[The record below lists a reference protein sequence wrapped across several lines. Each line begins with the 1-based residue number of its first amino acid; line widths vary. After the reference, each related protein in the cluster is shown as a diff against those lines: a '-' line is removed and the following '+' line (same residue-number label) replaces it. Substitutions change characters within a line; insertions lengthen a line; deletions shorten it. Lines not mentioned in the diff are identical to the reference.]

1 MGQNN
6 EGQSGKVNSQDNQ
19 VSSPNA
25 SPEIVVGIGASAGGL
40 EALERVFEG
49 MPAETGMAFVVIQHL
64 SPDFES
70 MMDELLVRKTSMPV
84 LMATDQMT
92 VEADSIYLIPAKKE
106 MIISDGKLLLKDK
119 DPDKGLSLPI
129 NQFFKSLARD
139 LSEKSVAIVLS
150 GTGSDGS
157 RGICDVHDA
166 GGLVIVQSEETA
178 KFDGMPKSAMET
190 GMVDLVLPPDEIG
203 EVLNRYVAS
212 PNRSALV
219 EESKPVEPSEPGLKK
234 LIRLLRDEYG
244 IDFSV
249 YKQTTVLRRIERR
262 LLMSETQDFEV
273 YVDRVAENADE
284 LHALYRDL
292 LIGVTQFFRDSEAF
306 DLLQSEI
313 LPEMLKGHP
322 DGEEFRVWVAGC
334 ATGEEPYSIAM
345 LLDEMMTP
353 EQRQNVKIFAT
364 DVHRASLD
372 AASAG
377 IYNASSLTNVSA
389 DRKKRYF
396 TRTGDQFHITKELRQ
411 MIVFAEQNVI
421 KDAPFTR
428 LNLISCRNMLIYFQ
442 PVIQKKVISLFHF
455 GLRTGGVLM
464 LGPSEGLGDLEDEF
478 KPIDRHWKVFSKR
491 RDVRLQ
497 SALKLPLGNSTGTK
511 LIGAANFAPTK
522 SSANELSQA
531 YDELLDKF
539 LPPSVLINRQREV
552 VHVFG
557 DAGNYLKIRRGR
569 TTGDVL
575 ELFEGEL
582 KTAISGAIQRVSK
595 EAKATAYTGVNLRSD
610 ENVRQIRVS
619 VVPILGRDNDMSHM
633 LISFDEIDDA
643 PIREVTELDESE
655 IDLNANSRARIETLE
670 IDLRHTKENLQA
682 TIEELEASNEEL
694 HATNEEL
701 VASSEEMQSTNEELH
716 SVNEELYTVN
726 AEYQRKIGE
735 LTEMTDD
742 MSHLLESTDVGV
754 LFLDRDLAIRKFTP
768 RIAKSFSIIERDIGR
783 SFENFTHS
791 IDHDSL
797 VEDIKWVLSTGQPFE
812 TDVKDRTGQDY
823 FLRILPYR
831 VALEIEGVVVTLID
845 VSSLKRAQSDV
856 RERDIRLRGILDNS
870 PAFIFIKD
878 LQGRYLVANDQSES
892 VFGQP
897 STEIIGKTND
907 EFLPQHI
914 AERLEESDAHVA
926 QTGET
931 VEVEETIPRQ
941 GKGRT
946 YLTVKY
952 PLKDENN
959 RIVAIAGIKT
969 DITARKVAQR
979 KAERAIRE
987 RDRFLAMLSHELR
1000 NPLAAIKNASKVLSR
1015 IETQDS
1021 RITAVSDVL
1030 NRQSDQLGCILDDL
1044 LDISRVIQGKI
1055 DLRRSV
1061 VDLRDSANDA
1071 ILAVRS
1077 VATAGGIKL
1086 TKIVPE
1092 TPLPIFGDPS
1102 RMQQIVVNLLVNAV
1116 KYTPKGGAVQISLE
1130 EYDNHV
1136 VIKVVDNGVG
1146 MNAQLVKRVFDPFV
1160 QGENTID
1167 RAEGGMGVG
1176 LTLVKSLVELHDGSI
1191 IAESEGE
1198 GKGSTFTVTIPLSQ
1212 NQVDAND
1219 EYANHEVLIPSLNI
1233 VIVEDNA
1240 DSREMLKLALEMDGH
1255 KVIAAA
1261 DGLSGLTAIEVEK
1274 PDIAFVDIGLPEID
1288 GYEVAQRLCANNC
1301 DQRTL
1306 LVALTGFGQISDVDR
1321 AKSSGFHLHIT
1332 KPVDEHQ
1339 LETTIARAALLRHE
1353 RTSKVDDA

>member
-1 MGQNN
+1 MGPSHDNPN
-6 EGQSGKVNSQDNQ
+6 GNQSP
-19 VSSPNA
+19 SSSATAVPD
-25 SPEIVVGIGASAGGL
+25 IVVGIGASAGGL
-40 EALERVFEG
+40 EALERVFEV

-70 MMDELLVRKTSMPV
+70 MMDELLVRKTNMPV
-84 LMATDQMT
+84 LMATDQMA
-92 VEADSIYLIPAKKE
+92 VEANSIYLIPAKKE
-106 MIISDGKLLLKDK
+106 MIISDGKLLVKDK
-119 DPDKGLSLPI
+119 DLDKGLALPI

-139 LSEKSVAIVLS
+139 QSERSVAIVLS

-157 RGICDVHDA
+157 RGVCDVHEA
-166 GGLVIVQSEETA
+166 GGLVIVQCEETA

-190 GMVDLVLPPDEIG
+190 GMVDLILPPEEIG
-203 EVLNRYVAS
+203 QVLSRYVAS
-212 PNRSALV
+212 PNRSELV
-219 EESKPVEPSEPGLKK
+219 AESKPAEPSEQGLKK
-234 LIRLLRDEYG
+234 LIRLLHDEYG

-262 LLMSETQDFEV
+262 LLMSDTQDFEV
-273 YVDRVAENADE
+273 YVDHVAQNDDE
-284 LHALYRDL
+284 LHALHRDL
-292 LIGVTQFFRDSEAF
+292 LISVTQFFRDGEAF
-306 DLLQSEI
+306 DLLQNEI

-322 DGEEFRVWVAGC
+322 DGEEFRVWVSGC

-345 LLDEMMTP
+345 LLTELMTP
-353 EQRQNVKIFAT
+353 EQRLNVKIFAT

-372 AASAG
+372 TASAG
-377 IYNASSLTNVSA
+377 IYRASSLSSVSPE
-389 DRKKRYF
+389 RKNRFF
-396 TRTGDQFHITKELRQ
+396 TQVGEEYQIAKELRQ

-442 PVIQKKVISLFHF
+442 AAIQKKVISLFHF

-478 KPIDRHWKVFSKR
+478 KAIDRHWKVFSKR

-497 SALKLPLGNSTGTK
+497 SALKLPLGNRGGLK
-511 LIGAANFAPTK
+511 LIGAPNFAPTK
-522 SSANELSQA
+522 SPANELSQA
-531 YDELLDKF
+531 YDELLEKY
-539 LPPSVLINRQREV
+539 LPPSVLVNRQREV

-557 DAGNYLKIRRGR
+557 DAGDYLQIRRGR
-569 TTGDVL
+569 ATGDVL

-595 EAKATAYTGVNLRSD
+595 EAKATTYTGVNLRSKD
-610 ENVRQIRVS
+610 NVRQIRVS
-619 VVPILGRDNDMSHM
+619 VVPILGRDNDMSHL
-633 LISFDEIDDA
+633 LISFDEIDVA
-643 PIREVTELDESE
+643 PIQEVAPFDESE
-655 IDLNANSRARIETLE
+655 VDLNANSRARIEALE
-670 IDLRHTKENLQA
+670 IELRHTKENLQA

-742 MSHLLESTDVGV
+742 MNHLLESTDVGV

-768 RIAKSFSIIERDIGR
+768 RIARSFSIIDRDIGR

-812 TDVKDRTGQDY
+812 TDVEDRVGQDY

-831 VALEIEGVVVTLID
+831 VALEIEGVVITLVD
-845 VSSLKRAQSDV
+845 VSSLKRAQSEI

-870 PAFIFIKD
+870 PSFIFIRD
-878 LQGRYLVANDQSES
+878 LQGRYLVGNDQSKS
-892 VFGQP
+892 VLGYPP
-897 STEIIGKTND
+897 SEIIGKCND
-907 EFLPQHI
+907 QFLPRHI

-931 VEVEETIPRQ
+931 MELEETIPRQ

-946 YLTVKY
+946 YLTIKY
-952 PLKDENN
+952 PLKDEND
-959 RIVAIAGIKT
+959 RIIAIAGIKT
-969 DITARKVAQR
+969 DITERELAQR
-979 KAERAIRE
+979 EADRAIRE

-1015 IETQDS
+1015 IETKDH
-1021 RITAVSDVL
+1021 RITSVSDVL

-1055 DLRRSV
+1055 ELRRSV
-1061 VDLRDSANDA
+1061 FDLREAANDA
-1071 ILAVRS
+1071 VLAVRS
-1077 VATAGGIKL
+1077 VATAGGIRL
-1086 TKIVPE
+1086 TKAVPE
-1092 TPLPIFGDPS
+1092 DSLPIFGDPS
-1102 RMQQIVVNLLVNAV
+1102 RIQQVMVNLVVNAV
-1116 KYTPKGGAVQISLE
+1116 KYTPTGGDVHFSLE
-1130 EYDNHV
+1130 CHGNHA

-1146 MNAQLVKRVFDPFV
+1146 MKTRLLNRVFEPFV
-1160 QGENTID
+1160 QGENTLD

-1191 IAESEGE
+1191 IAESEGMD
-1198 GKGSTFTVTIPLSQ
+1198 KGSSFTVTMPLSE
-1212 NQVDAND
+1212 NQLALGKDDGHPKVQ
-1219 EYANHEVLIPSLNI
+1219 IPSLKI
-1233 VIVEDNA
+1233 VLVEDNA
-1240 DSREMLKLALEMDGH
+1240 DSREMLKLALEIDGH

-1274 PDIAFVDIGLPEID
+1274 PDLALVDIGLPEMN
-1288 GYEVAQRLCANNC
+1288 GYEVAERLCDKHC
-1301 DQRTL
+1301 DELTY
-1306 LVALTGFGQISDVDR
+1306 LVALTGFGQIRDVER
-1321 AKSSGFHLHIT
+1321 AEKSGFSQHIT
-1332 KPVDEHQ
+1332 KPVDSHE
-1339 LETTIARAALLRHE
+1339 LETTLARAAKLRVE
-1353 RTSKVDDA
+1353 RATGSGDN